1 MDFQA
6 RGLERVFVTPD
17 QIRKLNWIEDKE
29 KFIENQE
36 RYIQNLEVKLKE
48 YDSLVE
54 KDPSRSLVEKRLE
67 KLEEIRLFFGK
78 IMIQP
83 KDELLVKLPLI
94 DLEIEKLQKEKIVM
108 EFLWEVRRPD
118 GLLGK
123 EIKES
128 LADTPLKFLVE
139 FNDDTN
145 AGYMD
150 FVRGFVMSIM
160 SEAKAGA
167 SFLEIIK
174 NDPEAAIDL
183 IVSPFTSVSI
193 ENLKKLYEIM
203 PEIGGIMMDNFI
215 GKIRKS
221 DGKYLAYISGR
232 LFGVLGMSM
241 ATGSLLPLKK
251 FNKFVGL
258 VSKASLSGG
267 RATMKYVGMTG
278 DAYEILNNEDL
289 HEQTLRILHK
299 KLPEIDLMNLRDG
312 LKKMIRFMISL
323 PPEKQAREI
332 ATLMK
337 FLDTEKLKDLQKSE
351 QMNIWIGMW
360 LQRQESQEQIGIG
373 LKLWSDKF
381 QNIVSKKK
389 THKIKQDTDEEIDNF
404 FLNTIGLPYV
414 ESEVDRMERFKEDL
428 FEVLNSNKQ
437 EIREFVYENRELMRK
452 LILIETPFGWKV
464 SFKSLMEGIV
474 TKLQSHVGLGDL
486 FSEEELRV
494 GFSVIYPQE
503 YNGDKILLA
512 KSRKGRQYLNKDGKY
527 LAIFDDC
534 DIIIR

>member
-6 RGLERVFVTPD
+6 RGLERVLVTPD
-17 QIRKLNWIEDKE
+17 QVRKLNWIEDKD
-29 KFIENQE
+29 KFLENQE
-36 RYIQNLEVKLKE
+36 RYIQDVEFKLRE

-54 KDPSRSLVEKRLE
+54 KDPSRSLVEKRLG
-67 KLEEIRLFFGK
+67 KLEEMRQVFGK
-78 IMIQP
+78 VMIQP

-128 LADTPLKFLVE
+128 LADTPLKYLIE

-145 AGYMD
+145 DGYMD
-150 FVRGFVMSIM
+150 FVRGFVISIM

-241 ATGSLLPLKK
+241 ASGSLLPLKK

-267 RATMKYVGMTG
+267 RSTMKYIGMTG
-278 DAYEILNNEDL
+278 DAYEILNNEEL
-289 HEQTLRILHK
+289 HEQILRILHK

-312 LKKMIRFMISL
+312 LEKMIRFMMSL

-351 QMNIWIGMW
+351 QMNIWVGMW

-373 LKLWSDKF
+373 LRLWSDKF
-381 QNIVSKKK
+381 EKIVSKKK
-389 THKIKQDTDEEIDNF
+389 THKIKQNTDEEIDNF

-414 ESEVDRMERFKEDL
+414 ESEVDRMQRFKDEL
-428 FEVLNSNKQ
+428 YEVLNGNKV

-464 SFKSLMEGIV
+464 SFKSLMEGVV

-486 FSEEELRV
+486 FSKEELQC
-494 GFSVIYPQE
+494 GFSVIYPND
-503 YNGDKILLA
+503 YNGDKVLIA
-512 KSRKGRQYLNKDGKY
+512 ESRKGRQYLNKDGKY